1 MVRKLPVQ
9 GKAQAVL
16 RSVPILPPH
25 ANGVDFLIAPKA
37 ICLLPSLVGE
47 YLHFGGITM
56 RLSRFQCVG
65 VALAA
70 LAFAAFALTLSSR
83 GDDKQPDKTD
93 PKAPPGGTIQQVP
106 PAEPVIYEIEGKNI
120 DKWIY
125 DTKSEDPSVRERAI
139 RAIVHFGPRA
149 TIAVP
154 CLVERC
160 TDPEASPRLRAVM
173 ALTVVD
179 IRDSDRSKVIDA
191 LAKRLEKQTEDPQGI
206 VRYHAAVALNR
217 FGEEAKSAIPGLI
230 NAVGDR
236 SSFETRKAAIAALRQ
251 IARDAK
257 NGPDARATHA
267 LLDRLAPGAEP
278 AADVRL
284 EAILSLGYMGRPAD
298 KGVLT
303 KIEGTLKGCAQG
315 QNKPIAIWAIVS
327 QMALGEINKEHLDK
341 IAKFMTTTEVDT
353 RIHAARALGSV
364 GPKARPYVGLL
375 MEMLNDK
382 DYDIYAAG
390 CVSIMSMGEPGED
403 AIKALTKIAE
413 AADETDPRCSAER
426 KAVAKAALEGIKN
439 YEKNKEKTVEKKDD
453 RNGK

>member
-1 MVRKLPVQ
+1 
-9 GKAQAVL
+9 
-16 RSVPILPPH
+16 
-25 ANGVDFLIAPKA
+25 
-37 ICLLPSLVGE
+37 
-47 YLHFGGITM
+47 M
-56 RLSRFQCVG
+56 RLSRFHCTS
-65 VALAA
+65 VAIAA
-70 LAFAAFALTLSSR
+70 LAIAAFALTLSSR
-83 GDDKQPDKTD
+83 GDDKQPEKTD
-93 PKAPPGGTIQQVP
+93 PKAPPGGTIQQI
-106 PAEPVIYEIEGKNI
+106 PAQTEIYEIEGRRI
-120 DKWIY
+120 EKWM
-125 DTKSEDPSVRERAI
+125 DDMRSEDPSVRERAI

-154 CLVERC
+154 YLVERC
-160 TDPEASPRLRAVM
+160 TDVEASPRLRAVM
-173 ALTVVD
+173 ALTVVE
-179 IRDSDRSKVIDA
+179 IRDSDRNKVIDA
-191 LAKRLEKQTEDPQGI
+191 LAKRLEVNAVTKQFEDPQGI

-267 LLDRLAPGAEP
+267 LLDRLAPGVEP

-375 MEMLNDK
+375 IEMLNDK
-382 DYDIYAAG
+382 DYDTYSAG

-403 AIKALTKIAE
+403 AIKALTKIAD
-413 AADETDPRCSAER
+413 AADETDPRYSPER
-426 KAVAKAALEGIKN
+426 KALAKAALDGIKS

-453 RNGK
+453 RNGR